1 MQIMYLNS
9 FNTFFLDVVLWI
21 LGHLRI
27 PETRTE
33 GQSASLVESQ
43 INLSKKGGWEKS
55 D

>member
-9 FNTFFLDVVLWI
+9 FNTFFLGVVLWI

-33 GQSASLVESQ
+33 VCIICRTTIQLIKEGRM
-43 INLSKKGGWEKS
+43 GEK
-55 D
+55 